1 MILAKKQCDQE
12 NVPGKENGILKVPGP
27 SAAHKTTPVQVLL
40 AVPTDRVCREISL
53 PWYLHDSIGIYH
65 GLCTMVFLQISTGHS
80 SFLTCGHHYSTKQ
93 ILYPKAALPETTI
106 TALPWAT
113 VLQTVSCRAPE
124 LCNVL
129 KGNEREWFPPFCVMG
144 CMRDPK
150 AGLLESDI
158 LQNFQFFLQYFSP
171 RPRYTSGQI

>member
-80 SFLTCGHHYSTKQ
+80 SFLTCGHHHSTKQ
-93 ILYPKAALPETTI
+93 IPPLPQGSSARDNHYCPSRSYGATNCELQGTRAVQCPKGERKRMVPSLLCYGLYERSQSRIAWVWYI
-106 TALPWAT
+106 T
-113 VLQTVSCRAPE
+113 E
-124 LCNVL
+124 
-129 KGNEREWFPPFCVMG
+129 FPVFP
-144 CMRDPK
+144 
-150 AGLLESDI
+150 SI
-158 LQNFQFFLQYFSP
+158 FFP
-171 RPRYTSGQI
+171 